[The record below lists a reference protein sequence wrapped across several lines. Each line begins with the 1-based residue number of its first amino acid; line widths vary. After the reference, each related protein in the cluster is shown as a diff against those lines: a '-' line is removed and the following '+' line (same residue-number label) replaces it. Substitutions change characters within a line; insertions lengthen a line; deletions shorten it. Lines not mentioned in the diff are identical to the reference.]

1 MMKLILDV
9 TSSEDFANY
18 LSTDTKLQKTQLSKM
33 IQLGEFLGRLF
44 GPLFKTGLPIME
56 NVIKPLAKSVLI
68 PLALTAAASIV
79 EAGMHKKSQRFCNS
93 NTNNIE

>member
-1 MMKLILDV
+1 
-9 TSSEDFANY
+9 
-18 LSTDTKLQKTQLSKM
+18 M

-79 EAGMHKKSQRFCNS
+79 EAGMHKKSPRFCNS
-93 NTNNIE
+93 NTNNIEWWNGRQYKNS